1 MSSSNLLSFVGWSFL
16 PNLITGWVQTI
27 YYGVTI
33 RAGEPKPTPGTPRY
47 NEHRRRIYILVV
59 SCYLLYTVY
68 EADWVLQRAGT
79 FYSDLGVPVDAS
91 EKEIKS
97 RFRRLAAMHHPDK
110 LGPDAGSDSGDFFM
124 QLKTASEVLT
134 DPAKRFAYERFGPE
148 MLKWQHCT
156 TIRDYIMRGAQALIP
171 YYLLAAIVMYGMGMM
186 GYLEWGKY
194 WRWLTI
200 VVLCV
205 FELHTVTRPAYP
217 RLVAAVIN
225 PLLTRFTHH
234 GPYLPF
240 QLITLARKLSVTFY
254 IALSQIGPLV
264 LRGGNNASGKGGTAA
279 STGDTSEKV
288 LRQTLDRIEQAAQTL
303 DADASRLMELEMAP
317 FAGDPALVNSMRGKL
332 REWLVQNT
340 IRSDPMVKDALGRSF
355 QKRRADAPAGAKGTR

>member
-1 MSSSNLLSFVGWSFL
+1 MQS
-16 PNLITGWVQTI
+16 I

-33 RAGEPKPTPGTPRY
+33 RAGDQKPAPGSPRY

-59 SCYLLYTVY
+59 SFYLFYTIY
-68 EADWVLQRAGT
+68 EADYVLQRAGT
-79 FYSDLGVPVDAS
+79 FYSDLGVPADAG

-97 RFRRLAAMHHPDK
+97 RFRRLAATYHPDK
-110 LGPDAGSDSGDFFM
+110 LGSDAAADSGDFFM
-124 QLKTASEVLT
+124 RLKTASEVLT

-148 MLKWQHCT
+148 MLNWQHCT
-156 TIRDYIMRGAQALIP
+156 TARDYIMRGAQALIP
-171 YYLLAAIVMYGMGMM
+171 YYLLASIVMYAMGMM

-205 FELHTVTRPAYP
+205 FELHTITRPSYP
-217 RLVAAVIN
+217 KLVGKIIN
-225 PLLTRFTHH
+225 PLLTRFTSH

-264 LRGGNNASGKGGTAA
+264 LRHGNNAGGKGGTAA

-288 LRQTLDRIEQAAQTL
+288 LRQTLERMEQAAQTL
-303 DADASRLMELEMAP
+303 DADAARLMELEMAP
-317 FAGDPALVNSMRGKL
+317 FANDPAAVNSMRGKL